1 MDSNVFKFWLEG
13 IALPVVGCIGVT
25 GGEMLKCMNIIYYLN
40 EMFVIVVTGVS

>member
-25 GGEMLKCMNIIYYLN
+25 GGEMLGIIKNWHEHNI
-40 EMFVIVVTGVS
+40 